1 MEWLLILGLGVLA
14 GTVGGVVGF
23 GSSILLLPVLA
34 ATLGAKT
41 AVPVM
46 AVAAFMAN
54 ASRAAVWWREIDWKV
69 VGVYSAAAVPFA
81 ALGARTLVAL
91 DAHAVEGALGAF
103 LITSV
108 PVRRWLLA
116 RGFTIG
122 LPGLAVVGAVI
133 GFLTGIVASTGPIN
147 TPFFIA
153 YGLTKGAFLS
163 TEALGSA
170 AIGLTKSTVFQAMG
184 VLTSETLLMG
194 LLVGSALMLGSWLA
208 KRIVQRM
215 DASQFKI
222 LLEAMM
228 LAAGAWMIW
237 AAARG
242 G

>member
-1 MEWLLILGLGVLA
+1 
-14 GTVGGVVGF
+14 
-23 GSSILLLPVLA
+23 
-34 ATLGAKT
+34 
-41 AVPVM
+41 
-46 AVAAFMAN
+46 
-54 ASRAAVWWREIDWKV
+54 
-69 VGVYSAAAVPFA
+69 
-81 ALGARTLVAL
+81 
-91 DAHAVEGALGAF
+91 
-103 LITSV
+103 V

-122 LPGLAVVGAVI
+122 LSGLAVVGAVI

-184 VLTSETLLMG
+184 VLTSETFLMG

-228 LAAGAWMIW
+228 LAAGAWMIY
-237 AAARG
+237 AAVRG